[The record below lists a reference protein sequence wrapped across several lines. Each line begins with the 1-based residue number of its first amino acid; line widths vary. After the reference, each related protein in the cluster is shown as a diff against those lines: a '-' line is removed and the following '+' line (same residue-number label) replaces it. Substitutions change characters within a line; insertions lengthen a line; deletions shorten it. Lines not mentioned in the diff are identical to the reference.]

1 MFSKIFIDRPKLSCV
16 ISIVISLIGLLCL
29 LKISIAEYPE
39 VAPPCIKVTAQY
51 PGASSQV
58 IVETVASI
66 IEEEANGIENMIY
79 FNSDNDNNGNYWLY
93 LYFEPGTDDD
103 IAQVNVQNAVQR
115 AQTKLPEE
123 VKAIG
128 VKVAKKSSDMVGLY
142 SFTTDESELSLLEL
156 ANYIRMNV
164 RDHFARLPGA
174 SDTEILGER
183 NYSMRVWLDP
193 LKLSNMGISTNEVIS
208 AIQSQN
214 VQAAAGSL
222 GGETSSKFLQLKIDT
237 LGRLKTSD
245 QFKKIIVRTDK
256 EGRQVTLGE
265 IARLEL
271 GAEFYFNNGYLNGN
285 HAISVAIYRQ
295 TGANAVDLIKRCN
308 ALMAEL
314 SQRFPKGVKGV
325 LSYDPTEYIRRSIK
339 EIAETLVITLVLVVL
354 VTFVFLQDWRATI
367 IPAVAIP
374 VSLLGTF
381 FVMFLLGYSINV
393 LTMFGLILVI
403 GLLVDDGIIVV
414 ENAMRL
420 IEEEHMM
427 PYDAAVK
434 SMVQTTGA
442 ILASTFVM
450 VAFFAPLAFFGGIVG
465 TIYKQF
471 SLTMCIAIVFSAIN
485 ALTLSPALCSVVL
498 RSYSGKKKF
507 FLFRM
512 FESAVN
518 GTKFGY
524 ISISKLFVRR
534 TLLTL
539 LVLGVVLFGN
549 WEFFK
554 RLNSGFIPNEDK
566 GALLCE
572 IVLPP
577 GASLHRTDMALRQF
591 YEKVIKIEGVRDITT
606 VAGYSFVSGAGE
618 NFGLGIVNLKDWDLR
633 KTPETQIGFINQK
646 VMELGRSIPYGTVT
660 SFQPP
665 AIMGLGTTGG
675 VTFVLG
681 TSGNNTPK
689 DLEGQLFR
697 LLGDLNNKSK
707 FPEVAYA
714 FSSYNASTPEIF
726 LDINRQKSE
735 ALGIPVGQIFSTLQS
750 KIASRY
756 VNDFNLYG
764 YSFKVKVQSEAGDR
778 SNLRNLDEI
787 MIQNNSGDQV
797 PLSALAQ
804 VKYILGAQKISR
816 FNQAMDAA
824 VTVIP
829 LPGASTGV
837 IMDKL
842 QKHINENFPREY
854 SISWTDM
861 SYHQKG
867 NEGKLFY
874 LMVMALTFGYLFL
887 AAKYESWTVPIPVL
901 LSCSFA
907 TLGGLGAMLVNGMSL
922 DIYAQLS
929 LIMLLG
935 LSAKMSILM
944 VEFAKQERDQ
954 GVEIPEAAL
963 RGAQYRYR
971 AVMMT
976 AGCYIIGVLPMMF
989 ASGAGSVSRNIV
1001 GISTGWGMIVAGGIG
1016 IAFVPPFYA
1025 MCQRMRERS
1034 NRFISGLRHKNDSAI
1049 QSNDEI

>member
-16 ISIVISLIGLLCL
+16 ISIVISLIGILCYFR
-29 LKISIAEYPE
+29 IPIAEYPE

-51 PGASSQV
+51 PDASSQV

-66 IEEEANGIENMIY
+66 IEEEANGIEDMIY

-115 AQTKLPEE
+115 AQTRLPEE

-128 VKVAKKSSDMVGLY
+128 VKVAKKSSDMVGMFA
-142 SFTTDESELSLLEL
+142 FTTDESEMSLLEL

-164 RDHFARLPGA
+164 RDRFARLPGA

-193 LKLSNMGISTNEVIS
+193 LKMSNMGISADEVIG

-214 VQAAAGSL
+214 VQAAPGSL
-222 GGETSSKFLQLKIDT
+222 GGETSSEFLQLKIDA
-237 LGRLKTSD
+237 LGRLRTPE
-245 QFKKIIVRTDK
+245 QFKQIIVRTDD

-271 GAEFYFNNGYLNGN
+271 GAEFYFNNGYLDGQP
-285 HAISVAIYRQ
+285 AICVGVYRQ
-295 TGANAVDLIKRCN
+295 TGANAVALIKRCN
-308 ALMAEL
+308 ALL
-314 SQRFPKGVKGV
+314 KDVQQRFPKGVKGT

-339 EIAETLVITLVLVVL
+339 EIGETLIITLVLVVL

-367 IPAVAIP
+367 VPAVAIP
-374 VSLLGTF
+374 VSLLGTL
-381 FVMFLLGYSINV
+381 FVMLLLNYTINV

-420 IEEEHMM
+420 IEEEHLS

-434 SMVQTTGA
+434 SMDQTTGA

-450 VAFFAPLAFFGGIVG
+450 VAFFAPLSFFGGIVG

-471 SLTMCIAIVFSAIN
+471 SLTMCIAIIFSAVN
-485 ALTLSPALCSVVL
+485 ALTLSPALCSLVL
-498 RSYSGKKKF
+498 KPYSEKKKF
-507 FLFRM
+507 ILFRV
-512 FESAVN
+512 FEGVIN

-524 ISISKLFVRR
+524 VSISKLFVRR
-534 TLLTL
+534 SIVTLLILCFVL
-539 LVLGVVLFGN
+539 LGN
-549 WEFFK
+549 WEVFK
-554 RLNSGFIPNEDK
+554 RLHGGFIPNEDK

-577 GASLHRTDMALRQF
+577 GASLHRTVNAL
-591 YEKVIKIEGVRDITT
+591 KVFQDSVSKIEGVRDIAT

-618 NFGLGIVNLKDWDLR
+618 NFGLGIVNLTDWDFR
-633 KTPETQIGFINQK
+633 KTPETQIGAINQK
-646 VMELGRSIPYGTVT
+646 VMELGKKNPYGTVT

-675 VTFVLG
+675 VTFVFC

-689 DLEGQLFR
+689 DLEKELYHM
-697 LLGDLNNKSK
+697 LGNLNDKK
-707 FPEVAYA
+707 KYPEVAYA
-714 FSSYNASTPEIF
+714 FSSYNASTPQIY
-726 LDINRQKSE
+726 LDIDRQKSE
-735 ALGIPVGQIFSTLQS
+735 ALGIPVGQIFSTLQN

-756 VNDFNLYG
+756 VNDFNLFG
-764 YSFKVKVQSEAGDR
+764 YSFKVKVQAEADDR

-787 MIQNNSGDQV
+787 MIQNSTGGQV
-797 PLSALAQ
+797 PLSAVAR

-816 FNQAMDAA
+816 FNQAMEAA

-837 IMDKL
+837 IMEKL
-842 QKHINENFPREY
+842 QKMVNEEFPREY
-854 SISWTDM
+854 SINWTDM

-874 LMVMALTFGYLFL
+874 LMVLALTFGYLFL
-887 AAKYESWTVPIPVL
+887 AAKYESWTVPLPVL
-901 LSCSFA
+901 FSCTFA
-907 TLGGLGAMLVNGMSL
+907 TLGGLGAMYVNGMAL

-944 VEFAKQERDQ
+944 VEFAKQEREQ
-954 GVEIPEAAL
+954 GVPIPEAAI

-976 AGCYIIGVLPMMF
+976 AGCYIIGVMPMMF
-989 ASGAGSVSRNIV
+989 ATGAGSVSRNIV
-1001 GISTGWGMIVAGGIG
+1001 GISTGWGMIISGLVG

-1025 MCQRMRERS
+1025 MCQRMREGTNEWIRKIR
-1034 NRFISGLRHKNDSAI
+1034 NRRK
-1049 QSNDEI
+1049 